1 VLEVLAGMFPTAD
14 FFCLI
19 ADPKFVPEALRQRS
33 LTRSFLDRLPLV
45 RRHNQHFF
53 FLYPLATESLNLHGY
68 DLVISSDGMATKG
81 VVTDEAATHL
91 CYCHSP
97 HRSLWDQYSEYQRTL
112 TGLKRVV
119 FTALSHYVRQWDFQA
134 AQRPDIMIANSEY
147 LAARIRKYYRRD
159 SMVLYPPVDTSR
171 GYLSQ
176 LADDYYLTV
185 GRLTSLKRT
194 ELIVQACTDL
204 GRRLIV
210 VGAGDELERLKAMA
224 GSTVSFLG
232 YVDEEKLRE
241 LYARCRAF
249 LFAAKEDF
257 GIAPVEAQS
266 YGRPVIAFGQGG
278 ALESVKGWTRE
289 GMAPAASCTGLFFEH
304 QTVASLSEAIREFES
319 VEEQFDPA
327 HVRAHSLRFDTSLF
341 RSAIRNIVDSGAAS
355 HHELFVE
362 SNFIAQPETMH
373 A

>member
-1 VLEVLAGMFPTAD
+1 MYTHMVFLRFLRFLRRREISNL
-14 FFCLI
+14 LI
-19 ADPKFVPEALRQRS
+19 P
-33 LTRSFLDRLPLV
+33 RSFRK
-45 RRHNQHFF
+45 
-53 FLYPLATESLNLHGY
+53 YG
-68 DLVISSDGMATKG
+68 
-81 VVTDEAATHL
+81 
-91 CYCHSP
+91 
-97 HRSLWDQYSEYQRTL
+97 EYQRTL

-119 FTALSHYVRQWDFQA
+119 FTGLSHYVRQWDFQA
-134 AQRPDIMIANSEY
+134 AQRPDIMIANSQY
-147 LAARIRKYYRRD
+147 LGDRIRKYYRRD
-159 SMVLYPPVDTSR
+159 SIVIYPPVDTSQ
-171 GYLSQ
+171 GYLAQ
-176 LADDYYLTV
+176 ITDDYYLTV
-185 GRLTSLKRT
+185 GRVTSLKRT

-204 GRRLIV
+204 DRRLIV
-210 VGAGDELERLKAMA
+210 VGTGEELERLKAMA

-232 YVDEEKLRE
+232 YVDEEKLRG

-278 ALESVKGWTRE
+278 ALESVKGWTPE
-289 GMAPAASCTGLFFEH
+289 GMAPVASCTGLFFEH
-304 QTVASLSEAIREFES
+304 QTVASLSEAIRKFES
-319 VEEQFDPA
+319 VEDQFDPA
-327 HVRAHSLRFDTSLF
+327 YIRSHSLRFDTSVF

>member
-1 VLEVLAGMFPTAD
+1 MCSAGKQSDWYRWMEHK
-14 FFCLI
+14 
-19 ADPKFVPEALRQRS
+19 ADPVHLMYTHMAFLRFLRFLRCREIS
-33 LTRSFLDRLPLV
+33 NLLIPRSFR
-45 RRHNQHFF
+45 
-53 FLYPLATESLNLHGY
+53 
-68 DLVISSDGMATKG
+68 K
-81 VVTDEAATHL
+81 
-91 CYCHSP
+91 
-97 HRSLWDQYSEYQRTL
+97 YSEYQRTL

-327 HVRAHSLRFDTSLF
+327 HVRAHSLRFDTSVF